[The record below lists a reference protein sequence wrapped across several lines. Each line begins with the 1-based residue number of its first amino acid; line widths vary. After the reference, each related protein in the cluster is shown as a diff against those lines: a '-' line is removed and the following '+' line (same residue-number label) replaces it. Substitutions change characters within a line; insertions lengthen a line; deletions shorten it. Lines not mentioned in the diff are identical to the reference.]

1 MTGTDEFGHELDAQG
16 YERVPSPDGRPDQRA
31 AVPGQAP
38 LGAAPRQRAPQP
50 VGRPTQGQMP
60 GRPLPPNAVQG
71 VQPGPS
77 VGQLPGMPGQQQDS
91 PWLAAPA
98 PSGVGYAEAAF
109 GGQQQPNPAMPGIGG
124 LAAEPDATAP
134 QPRLT
139 MPAPGPGHDAPT
151 AEFYPLYDAGA
162 PEDYQMP
169 PAAEAPAPLPQA
181 QAQAPVRPVAPAGPI
196 PAQPS
201 APQPGQ
207 PPRQPVAPAV
217 PQQSAPAAA
226 YPQPV
231 PQDADDRGGYPE
243 QEFDPLSGSASWSAA
258 PPRAGQAVQHQPA
271 RPAQAQRPAVPAQ
284 PMPAPAPLPERSAA
298 RSGVRTG
305 GGIAAAGAVAAGRA
319 AVRQQQADAAA
330 QAAQTEADPL
340 ASSGQRTVPAQGQ
353 APQQQPAQVPQQ
365 QAPQAELQRPGA
377 ASVFEPAAP
386 QQPEQYQDPQS
397 QSGVRDSMAPPRRRV
412 AAQPPQP
419 APAQPANPATPDDL
433 SSANLRSVAPAVPAP
448 RRVPEDSAG
457 DLQALPPRPAKA
469 PAQPAQAQPTQAQ
482 PPAQFEE
489 PAQDADELV
498 VPWQSVAQPG
508 TEPAPR
514 GTRRRAES
522 SVDEAVPEPL
532 SAPMPVLLDEDDFAA
547 QPAGQPEQQAE
558 QPDSGDDDPLS
569 GSGAHARPQQQAPQP
584 PQAQQTPVEEPVEEV
599 EPEQPDVDSVAEPV
613 AESVVQTIAQP
624 APRPAKQPSA
634 KPAARQQPSAPQQ
647 QPAAQAASVAA
658 PQQPAQQQP
667 SAPQQQPAAPAPSVA
682 APQQQP
688 AQQQQPAPQPTT
700 APPAPAAAAPAP
712 SVAAPQQQ
720 QPAPQQ
726 SPQPAAPA
734 AQQPAAAAPVAAAQ
748 QPAAPAPAAPAAQQ
762 PAAPAPV
769 AAAQPAAEPVAD
781 TDRAPGYGEAEMEAV
796 YRVIHERRDI
806 RNDFL
811 PDELPT
817 EVLTRI
823 LEAAHTAPSVGFSQ
837 PWDFLVL
844 RDEERRRAVHDL
856 AVRQR
861 KAYAASLPKARAK
874 AFAALKIEAILDT
887 PVNIV
892 VTCDPT
898 RGGRHTLGRYTQPMM
913 APFST
918 CLAVENLW
926 LAARAEGLGVGWVS
940 FFDERELAET
950 LGLPEHLQIVA
961 YLCVGYVK
969 RFPSEPELAGSGW
982 ARRRPLSWAVHEE
995 DYGRRALPGGEP
1007 VSLLDATVDAVRGL
1021 DEDAAAA
1028 ARDRQARMTKP
1039 PGSLGMLEHV
1049 AEQLAGLAGEC
1060 PPPLPEPA
1068 ALAVFAADHGVHA
1081 QGVTPWPQEV
1091 TAQMVS
1097 NFLAG
1102 GAVVNAFAKQVGA
1115 EVCVVDV
1122 GVNANLGNAAGL
1134 VPRKVRFGTADM
1146 TQGPAMSRD
1155 EAVAAIEAGIE
1166 TARDLVAAG
1175 NRCLLTGDMGIA
1187 NTTASAALIAAF
1199 TGASPAQ
1206 VTGYGT
1212 GIDEQTYAHKVEIVR
1227 RALEL
1232 HRPDPQD
1239 PIGVL
1244 AAFGGLEHAALA
1256 GFILG
1261 GAALRT
1267 PVVLDG
1273 VIAGA
1278 AALVAQAIA
1287 PEVTVA
1293 CVAGH
1298 RSAEPGHA
1306 LALEALGVS
1315 PLIDLELR
1323 LGEGSGAVLALPLVA
1338 SAVRALREVAT
1349 FDSAGVADASAEAV
1363 APRGRQ

>member
-1 MTGTDEFGHELDAQG
+1 
-16 YERVPSPDGRPDQRA
+16 
-31 AVPGQAP
+31 
-38 LGAAPRQRAPQP
+38 
-50 VGRPTQGQMP
+50 
-60 GRPLPPNAVQG
+60 
-71 VQPGPS
+71 
-77 VGQLPGMPGQQQDS
+77 
-91 PWLAAPA
+91 
-98 PSGVGYAEAAF
+98 
-109 GGQQQPNPAMPGIGG
+109 
-124 LAAEPDATAP
+124 
-134 QPRLT
+134 
-139 MPAPGPGHDAPT
+139 
-151 AEFYPLYDAGA
+151 
-162 PEDYQMP
+162 
-169 PAAEAPAPLPQA
+169 
-181 QAQAPVRPVAPAGPI
+181 
-196 PAQPS
+196 
-201 APQPGQ
+201 
-207 PPRQPVAPAV
+207 
-217 PQQSAPAAA
+217 
-226 YPQPV
+226 
-231 PQDADDRGGYPE
+231 
-243 QEFDPLSGSASWSAA
+243 
-258 PPRAGQAVQHQPA
+258 
-271 RPAQAQRPAVPAQ
+271 
-284 PMPAPAPLPERSAA
+284 
-298 RSGVRTG
+298 
-305 GGIAAAGAVAAGRA
+305 
-319 AVRQQQADAAA
+319 
-330 QAAQTEADPL
+330 
-340 ASSGQRTVPAQGQ
+340 
-353 APQQQPAQVPQQ
+353 
-365 QAPQAELQRPGA
+365 
-377 ASVFEPAAP
+377 
-386 QQPEQYQDPQS
+386 
-397 QSGVRDSMAPPRRRV
+397 
-412 AAQPPQP
+412 
-419 APAQPANPATPDDL
+419 
-433 SSANLRSVAPAVPAP
+433 
-448 RRVPEDSAG
+448 
-457 DLQALPPRPAKA
+457 
-469 PAQPAQAQPTQAQ
+469 
-482 PPAQFEE
+482 
-489 PAQDADELV
+489 
-498 VPWQSVAQPG
+498 
-508 TEPAPR
+508 
-514 GTRRRAES
+514 
-522 SVDEAVPEPL
+522 
-532 SAPMPVLLDEDDFAA
+532 
-547 QPAGQPEQQAE
+547 
-558 QPDSGDDDPLS
+558 
-569 GSGAHARPQQQAPQP
+569 
-584 PQAQQTPVEEPVEEV
+584 
-599 EPEQPDVDSVAEPV
+599 
-613 AESVVQTIAQP
+613 
-624 APRPAKQPSA
+624 
-634 KPAARQQPSAPQQ
+634 
-647 QPAAQAASVAA
+647 
-658 PQQPAQQQP
+658 
-667 SAPQQQPAAPAPSVA
+667 
-682 APQQQP
+682 
-688 AQQQQPAPQPTT
+688 
-700 APPAPAAAAPAP
+700 
-712 SVAAPQQQ
+712 
-720 QPAPQQ
+720 
-726 SPQPAAPA
+726 
-734 AQQPAAAAPVAAAQ
+734 
-748 QPAAPAPAAPAAQQ
+748 
-762 PAAPAPV
+762 
-769 AAAQPAAEPVAD
+769 
-781 TDRAPGYGEAEMEAV
+781 
-796 YRVIHERRDI
+796 
-806 RNDFL
+806 
-811 PDELPT
+811 
-817 EVLTRI
+817 
-823 LEAAHTAPSVGFSQ
+823 
-837 PWDFLVL
+837 
-844 RDEERRRAVHDL
+844 
-856 AVRQR
+856 
-861 KAYAASLPKARAK
+861 
-874 AFAALKIEAILDT
+874 
-887 PVNIV
+887 
-892 VTCDPT
+892 
-898 RGGRHTLGRYTQPMM
+898 
-913 APFST
+913 
-918 CLAVENLW
+918 
-926 LAARAEGLGVGWVS
+926 
-940 FFDERELAET
+940 
-950 LGLPEHLQIVA
+950 
-961 YLCVGYVK
+961 
-969 RFPSEPELAGSGW
+969 
-982 ARRRPLSWAVHEE
+982 VHEE